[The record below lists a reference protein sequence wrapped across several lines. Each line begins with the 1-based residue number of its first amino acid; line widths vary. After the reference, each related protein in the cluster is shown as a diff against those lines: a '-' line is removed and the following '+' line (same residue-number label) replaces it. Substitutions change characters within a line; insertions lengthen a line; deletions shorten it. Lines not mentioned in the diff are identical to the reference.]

1 MPNPAT
7 TADVSALWL
16 YEEPMPSEVTVQA
29 WLDMA
34 WRHLVSRNRTIES
47 RLDDGSL
54 AADSVI
60 DVVAAMALRVLGNPQ
75 GKRQEAIDDYSW
87 TRDSAVSAGLLY
99 VTAQE
104 LASLAPPG
112 GRTNSVRLVAYGDG
126 LP

>member
-7 TADVSALWL
+7 SADVSALWL
-16 YEEPMPSEVTVQA
+16 YEEPMPGDATVQA

-34 WRHLVSRNRTIES
+34 WRHLVSRNRTIET
-47 RLDDGSL
+47 RLDDGTL
-54 AADSVI
+54 AFESVV

-99 VTAQE
+99 VTPEE
-104 LASLAPPG
+104 LASLAASG

-126 LP
+126 LS